1 MPVSKPKKPEIGVVV
16 IGRNEGVRLKL
27 CLDSIAEHSDYLVYV
42 DSGSTDG
49 SPAMTR
55 NQGVDTIELDSNEPF
70 TAARSRNAGYRHLRY
85 QVKDIKYIQFVD
97 GDCIVERDWLETA
110 ARFLTLHEDVAVV
123 CGRLRERFPEK
134 TIYNLICDMEWDL
147 PTGETRSCG
156 GNAFVRVKAF
166 DQCGG
171 FQEDLIAGE
180 EPELCMRL
188 RDSGW
193 KIWRLS
199 QEMALHDAD
208 MKKFAQFWTRS
219 VRAGYTFAEGVHRL
233 GRECIKERN
242 RALIWG
248 LCIPVFFIVAPF
260 LLGPIVLLGVLIY
273 PLQILRLAHKV
284 NFGVVN
290 SLVYAF
296 FETLGKFP
304 EMVGILKYY
313 LCLVIGKK
321 SDLIEYK

>member
-1 MPVSKPKKPEIGVVV
+1 MSVSKRKKPKIGVVV
-16 IGRNEGVRLKL
+16 IGRNEGARLRP
-27 CLDSIAEHSDYLVYV
+27 CLDSITDRADWLVYV
-42 DSGSTDG
+42 DSGSIDG
-49 SPAMTR
+49 SPEMVRKA
-55 NQGVDTIELDSNEPF
+55 GVDTLELDTSRPY
-70 TAARSRNAGYRHLRY
+70 TAARSRNAGYRHIREHLED
-85 QVKDIKYIQFVD
+85 VEFVQFVD
-97 GDCIVERDWLETA
+97 GDCIVECNWLATA
-110 ARFLTLHEDVAVV
+110 AEFLASREDVALV

-134 TIYNLICDMEWDL
+134 TIYNLLCDMEWDL

-166 DQCGG
+166 DRSGG
-171 FQEDLIAGE
+171 FREDLIAGE

-193 KIWRLS
+193 KIWRLPR
-199 QEMALHDAD
+199 EMALHDAD
-208 MKKFAQFWTRS
+208 MKKFTQFWTRS

-233 GRECIKERN
+233 GRDCIKERN

-248 LCIPVFFIVAPF
+248 LGIPIFLIVAPF
-260 LLGPIVLLGVLIY
+260 FLGSIVLLGVLVY

-284 NFGVVN
+284 DFGVVN

-304 EMVGILKYY
+304 EMVGVLKYH
-313 LCLVIGKK
+313 LCLAIGKK
-321 SDLIEYK
+321 SVLIEYK